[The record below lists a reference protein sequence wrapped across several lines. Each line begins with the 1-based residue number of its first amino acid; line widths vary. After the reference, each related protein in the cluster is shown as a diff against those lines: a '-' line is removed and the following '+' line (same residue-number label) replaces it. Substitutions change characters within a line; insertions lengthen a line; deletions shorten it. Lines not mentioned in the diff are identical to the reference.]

1 MKNFVRWLREIYR
14 WVRRVPITRHYC
26 WVIAVVGASVVV
38 VGAYCWTEQ
47 AFRLAGMFL
56 QLGGVLTVV
65 WGILTTRAE
74 FGQPTSRSQFKM
86 WIKIFPLL
94 HPPTITVTANG
105 KITGLSGKGYGY
117 STHGP
122 AADQTIEGRLG
133 HLESIVKKLEM
144 EQGKTHI
151 AALQAEEKAQQALET
166 QARLFSGQIDTV
178 AKRIEATATGGVH
191 VSAVGVVLLF
201 VGTVFGG
208 AALELHQLLTP

>member
-14 WVRRVPITRHYC
+14 WVWRAPITRHYC
-26 WVIAVVGASVVV
+26 WVIAVVAACVVV
-38 VGAYCWTEQ
+38 VGAYRWTEQ

-74 FGQPTSRSQFKM
+74 FGQPTIRSQFKM
-86 WIKIFPLL
+86 WTKIFPLL
-94 HPPTITVTANG
+94 HPPTITATANA
-105 KITGLSGKGYGY
+105 TLPGLFGKGYGY

-133 HLESIVKKLEM
+133 HLESIVKKLET

-151 AALQAEEKAQQALET
+151 ATLQAEQKAQQALEA
-166 QARLFSGQIDTV
+166 QARMFSGQIDTV

-201 VGTVFGG
+201 VGTIFGG
-208 AALELHQLLTP
+208 AAFELHQLLTP